1 MFRKTTNLKRI
12 NFFYNIKKIDLKR
25 KYNLIL

>member
-1 MFRKTTNLKRI
+1 MFRKTTNLKII
-12 NFFYNIKKIDLKR
+12 NFFYNIKKIDLKI